1 MSRTDAPPTP
11 TVAATGRPLR
21 DVRGFWR
28 VLLAVVAPLPMLA
41 KAVYYLITPVAGG
54 ADFDVTVRAFAADK
68 GLAGT
73 LRLLD
78 VVFCVLL
85 IPAVFAV
92 AWAARR
98 GAPRLTT
105 AGAFLTLLGCL
116 TGFGLL
122 GGITTPP
129 YLAAVRGID
138 IDAMRA
144 LDSAMENDP
153 ITLVAGGLFIA
164 GIVFGLG
171 LLGAALW
178 RSRAV
183 PAWFGIALMV
193 GGITH
198 PFIPSAVGQ
207 GLGLVIAAVG
217 FAGASVALLRMRNDD
232 FDLPPRQPLP

>member
-1 MSRTDAPPTP
+1 MSRTDTITTP
-11 TVAATGRPLR
+11 AVAATDRPPR
-21 DVRGFWR
+21 DVRTFWR

-41 KAVYYLITPVAGG
+41 KAGYYLISPVEGS
-54 ADFDVTVRAFAADK
+54 ADFDTTMRAYAADR

-85 IPAVFAV
+85 IPAVYAV

-98 GAPRLTT
+98 GAPRLAS
-105 AGAFLTLLGCL
+105 AGAFLSLLGCL
-116 TGFGLL
+116 AGFGLL
-122 GGITTPP
+122 GGISTPP
-129 YLAAVRGID
+129 YLAAVRGLD
-138 IDAMRA
+138 VDAMRA
-144 LDSAMENDP
+144 LQDVMETDP
-153 ITLVAGGLFIA
+153 VFLVASVLFIA

-178 RSRAV
+178 RSRVV

-198 PFIPSAVGQ
+198 PFVPTSVGQ
-207 GLGLVIAAVG
+207 GVGLVIAAAG
-217 FAGASVALLRMRNDD
+217 FAGASLALLRTRNDD
-232 FDLPPRQPLP
+232 FDLPPRRPAA

>member
-1 MSRTDAPPTP
+1 MSRTEAPPTP
-11 TVAATGRPLR
+11 ATTVTARPLR

-41 KAVYYLITPVAGG
+41 KAAYYLITPVAGG
-54 ADFDVTVRAFAADK
+54 ADFDTTVRAFAADK

-73 LRLLD
+73 MRLLD

-92 AWAARR
+92 AWVARR

-105 AGAFLTLLGCL
+105 AGAFLALLGCL
-116 TGFGLL
+116 AGFGLL

-138 IDAMRA
+138 VDAMRVLDGA
-144 LDSAMENDP
+144 LENDP
-153 ITLVAGGLFIA
+153 IFLVAGLLFIV

-183 PAWFGIALMV
+183 PAWYGIALMV

-198 PFIPSAVGQ
+198 PFIPGAIGQ
-207 GLGLVIAAVG
+207 GLGLVVAAVG
-217 FAGASVALLRMRNDD
+217 FAGASVALLRMRNDE
-232 FDLPPRQPLP
+232 FDLPPRRVG